1 MTFTDESY
9 GNNSKSIKGDKRNND
24 KIMCLSR
31 TVSSASL
38 YYIVPMVYTSILTG
52 KNGRLNSWESLERLV
67 HGEHVS

>member
-9 GNNSKSIKGDKRNND
+9 GNYSKSIKGDKRNND

-31 TVSSASL
+31 TVSSANL
-38 YYIVPMVYTSILTG
+38 CYIVSIVYTSILTG